1 MNKLIKG
8 AVAGAAGIALLL
20 GGAGSFALWN
30 GSATTGT
37 GTIRSG
43 TLALASNASDAGGTW
58 TNTPYGSSTPITID
72 LSTFKAVPGDT
83 LTFTKKLDVTAIGS
97 NLKATLA
104 VDPNT
109 IAATNTDASVALK
122 TALLAGMTVTVPA
135 PLPTNIT
142 AGGTANTFTVTGA
155 SAAQTVTVVVTLPFP
170 RGTMGDNTTQTGS
183 VDLSALA
190 FTLQQN

>member
-20 GGAGSFALWN
+20 GGVGSFALWN

-43 TLALASNASDAGGTW
+43 TLALASNSTDAGGTW
-58 TNTPYGSSTPITID
+58 TNTPYGSSTPSTIS
-72 LSTFKAVPGDT
+72 LATFKAVPGDT
-83 LTFTKKLDVTAIGS
+83 LTFTKKLDVTAIGD

-104 VDPNT
+104 VDPST
-109 IAATNTDASVALK
+109 IVATDADASRALR
-122 TALLAGMTVTVPA
+122 TALLAGMTVAIPS
-135 PLPTNIT
+135 PPTNIT
-142 AGGTANTFTVTGA
+142 AAGTANTFTVTGA
-155 SAAQTVTVVVTLPFP
+155 GTTQTVTVVVTLPFP
-170 RGTMGDNTTQTGS
+170 RGTMGDNTTQTGK
-183 VDLSALA
+183 VNLSALA